1 MQGDNRTCPFI
12 RSEDEYEASQAR
24 ARRQKQGD
32 AGSLVPLFGPSYAG
46 LKEELNEFRQILD
59 TLICDVHKIKSVLA
73 EPEPTLPVA
82 EPKKEVDSKKFEIV
96 VDSSA
101 VGPIFLVLVGVVIGI
116 IVAVMWK

>member
-1 MQGDNRTCPFI
+1 MQDDNRTYPFI
-12 RSEDEYEASQAR
+12 RSEDEYKASQAR

-46 LKEELNEFRQILD
+46 LKEELNEFHQILD

-96 VDSSA
+96 VIRQ
-101 VGPIFLVLVGVVIGI
+101 P
-116 IVAVMWK
+116 